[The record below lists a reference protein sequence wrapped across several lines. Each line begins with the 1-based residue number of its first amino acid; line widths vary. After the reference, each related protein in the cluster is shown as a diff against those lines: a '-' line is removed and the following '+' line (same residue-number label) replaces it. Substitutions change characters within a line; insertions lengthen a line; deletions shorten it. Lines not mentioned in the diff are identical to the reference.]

1 MILSYGIKL
10 KVRHRNWVQLH
21 GDSATMLKMKMVSG
35 IWTYEFEWFTC
46 KRI

>member
-10 KVRHRNWVQLH
+10 KVRHHNWVQLH
-21 GDSATMLKMKMVSG
+21 GDSATILEMRMVSG
-35 IWTYEFEWFTC
+35 NWTCGFEWFTC